1 MMLTFRF
8 MIKRVVRF
16 LILLNGRSSFSSLL
30 LVSEKHTTER
40 ESMSE
45 VFLRF
50 MGIYFFFIF
59 V

>member
-50 MGIYFFFIF
+50 TVDHHFF
-59 V
+59 

>member
-8 MIKRVVRF
+8 LIKRVVRF

-40 ESMSE
+40 ESMHNLS
-45 VFLRF
+45 VC
-50 MGIYFFFIF
+50 
-59 V
+59 VN